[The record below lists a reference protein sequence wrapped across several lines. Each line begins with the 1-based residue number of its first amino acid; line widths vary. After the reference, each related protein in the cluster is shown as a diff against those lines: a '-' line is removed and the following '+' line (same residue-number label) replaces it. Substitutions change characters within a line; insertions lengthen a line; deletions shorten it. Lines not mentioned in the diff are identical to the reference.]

1 VAVAEGSADIT
12 LGSDTGGAR
21 VPKLALT
28 AVQGLCWQAALA
40 CVLIGTHRR
49 QALGVCARTCASGP
63 VRVQTRT
70 CRVPAG
76 TGAARRAL
84 AGSVRVPASYC
95 GVLGLRPT
103 HGRVSLQGACALAPS
118 YDTGASSSLVTLGVR
133 YQVQRGHHSSA
144 NVKPC
149 VIALL

>member
-21 VPKLALT
+21 GPKLALT
-28 AVQGLCWQAALA
+28 AVKGLCWQAALA
-40 CVLIGTHRR
+40 CVLTGTHRR
-49 QALGVCARTCASGP
+49 PALGVCARTRASGP

-70 CRVPAG
+70 CRVPAA
-76 TGAARRAL
+76 TGAARRAR

-103 HGRVSLQGACALAPS
+103 HGRVSLEGARALAPS
-118 YDTGASSSLVTLGVR
+118 YDTRASSSLVTLGREVPVTAR
-133 YQVQRGHHSSA
+133 TS
-144 NVKPC
+144 
-149 VIALL
+149 